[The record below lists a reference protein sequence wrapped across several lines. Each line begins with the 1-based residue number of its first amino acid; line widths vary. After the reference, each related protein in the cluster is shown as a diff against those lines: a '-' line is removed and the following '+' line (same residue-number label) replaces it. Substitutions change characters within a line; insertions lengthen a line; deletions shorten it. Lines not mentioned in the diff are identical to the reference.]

1 MIYAGAGRHMLT
13 FDNKSKF
20 IKVAQIQELIL
31 HTIPLGALIWYNNT
45 TDIVYDEDL
54 DLMAKIVFMMS
65 LVFNLGEIV
74 TFYFF
79 KVTGDN
85 IELTKELPRRPRTSN
100 YFVRIIGFCSIMLA
114 GVAITIGT

>member
-1 MIYAGAGRHMLT
+1 M
-13 FDNKSKF
+13 
-20 IKVAQIQELIL
+20 

-114 GVAITIGT
+114 GVAITIGTQAFSEKKCLDQWFIDEDVLCKDCTVYFG